1 VVGLLEAGE
10 GKGAGDE
17 EAGGG
22 CGYWGGLMRVEGP
35 AVVFGWAE
43 AVAVRRVV
51 SGL

>member
-10 GKGAGDE
+10 GEWARDE

-22 CGYWGGLMRVEGP
+22 CGYWGGLMGVEGP
-35 AVVFGWAE
+35 AVVLWRAK
-43 AVAVRRVV
+43 AIAVRRVV